1 MQSDKIIKETQ
12 DKCVPNYDYLFENKI
27 FTRGFLEQLIKTCVE
42 IKKETENKFD
52 FIFEKENKYKTNT
65 YMIMDY
71 NILSISFI
79 SYLISESEKNTFYKK
94 IVELFIGNKNYYEK
108 NLLISLAKKNITYFN
123 FNKRFYKD
131 YSLYRYTQ
139 DELFILNFRGIAMK
153 IDEVTL
159 LLNNENLINSFKK
172 LIKKNYR
179 NFFYN
184 KNNKNNKKKKR
195 IYFHID
201 ESKFYKNI
209 FKESRNDI

>member
-1 MQSDKIIKETQ
+1 MMQSDRIKKETQ

-108 NLLISLAKKNITYFN
+108 NLLISLAKKI
-123 FNKRFYKD
+123 
-131 YSLYRYTQ
+131 
-139 DELFILNFRGIAMK
+139 
-153 IDEVTL
+153 
-159 LLNNENLINSFKK
+159 
-172 LIKKNYR
+172 
-179 NFFYN
+179 
-184 KNNKNNKKKKR
+184 
-195 IYFHID
+195 
-201 ESKFYKNI
+201 
-209 FKESRNDI
+209 